1 MSSPRE
7 AIKSVRDYEKFLRTR
22 GFSLSEAKRL
32 AGAYKAIENN
42 GGAGGNAGR

>member
-7 AIKSVRDYEKFLRTR
+7 AINTVREYEKFLRSR

-32 AGAYKAIENN
+32 AGAYKAIEQNS
-42 GGAGGNAGR
+42 GAGGNAGR

>member
-1 MSSPRE
+1 MSSPRQ
-7 AIKSVRDYEKFLRTR
+7 AVNSVREYEKFLRSR
-22 GFSLSEAKRL
+22 GFSVSEAKRL